1 MQKNIAKTYVKEHL
15 CFLLGVL
22 WSWVTHKTYV
32 SINERMEKG
41 GIYIYTHTHTHTH
54 THTEAMEYSSTIK
67 KDKVLP
73 SVTT

>member
-1 MQKNIAKTYVKEHL
+1 MDK
-15 CFLLGVL
+15 GV
-22 WSWVTHKTYV
+22 
-32 SINERMEKG
+32 
-41 GIYIYTHTHTHTH
+41 IYIYTHTHTHTH